1 MNDANSL
8 SGLTVAL
15 AESRELDLLAR
26 MVEERG
32 GRVWRCPL
40 VAIVDAPDEAAV
52 QAWIGRMIAREF
64 DLFILFTGEGLRRLL
79 AAAGRSQ
86 REAALVA
93 ALADTEIL
101 CRGPKPVRELRRL
114 GLKPRHQA
122 STPTTQG
129 VIETLEQLDLRG
141 RRITLQLYG
150 SDPNPPLI
158 DHLAARGIVPV
169 TVAPYAYAPKSDE
182 MQVVA
187 LIDALA
193 QGGVDALLFTSQ
205 PQYRRLV
212 EVAQRHD
219 RGTQLAAG
227 LERIKVGAIG
237 PVMADLL
244 HQQGVRVDF
253 MPEARFFMKPLVSSL
268 VRHTEG
274 GEPA

>member
-52 QAWIGRMIAREF
+52 QAWIGRMIAGEF

-86 REAALVA
+86 REAALIA

-114 GLKPRHQA
+114 GLKPQHQA
-122 STPTTQG
+122 SAPTTQG
-129 VIETLEQLDLRG
+129 VIETLEQLDLHG
-141 RRITLQLYG
+141 RRVTLQLYG

-158 DHLAARGIVPV
+158 DHLAARGIDILSQFLIEAILISITGGLIGVILGCGASFV
-169 TVAPYAYAPKSDE
+169 IKTVAHWPVFIQPWSVLLSFA
-182 MQVVA
+182 VCTVT
-187 LIDALA
+187 
-193 QGGVDALLFTSQ
+193 GVFFGWYPAKK
-205 PQYRRLV
+205 
-212 EVAQRHD
+212 A
-219 RGTQLAAG
+219 
-227 LERIKVGAIG
+227 
-237 PVMADLL
+237 ADL
-244 HQQGVRVDF
+244 D
-253 MPEARFFMKPLVSSL
+253 PIEALRY
-268 VRHTEG
+268 E
-274 GEPA
+274 